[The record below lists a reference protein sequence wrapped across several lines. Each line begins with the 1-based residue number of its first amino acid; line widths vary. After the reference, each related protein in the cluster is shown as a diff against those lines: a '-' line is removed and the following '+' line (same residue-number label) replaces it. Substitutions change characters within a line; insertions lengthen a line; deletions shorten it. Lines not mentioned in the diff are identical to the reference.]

1 MNIKIEREIV
11 LDNEQVDFKKTVIA
25 TIKAKGTAMI
35 VAERADN
42 LKLSDDNDAFKKTSI
57 MYKEQKRCFEIVFR
71 DDAEFI
77 MKEARKMLKKLV

>member
-11 LDNEQVDFKKTVIA
+11 LDNERVDFKKTVIA
-25 TIKAKGTAMI
+25 IIKAKGTAMI

-42 LKLSDDNDAFKKTSI
+42 LNLSDDDDAFKKTSI
-57 MYKEQKRCFEIVFR
+57 MYQEQKRCFEIVFR
-71 DDAEFI
+71 DDADFI